1 MRARPARIAIRLAI
15 LAAVATAALL
25 SAACAGIFTGTP
37 PAGLGVIDGR
47 LAPVPTDRRNAV
59 SSFADTPYHRI
70 APLQAAPDP
79 QASFGRLEAL
89 LRDTPEARV
98 VERRPG
104 YLHAEFRT
112 PLMRFVDDV
121 EFLLDEPARVIHVRS
136 ASRLGRQDFGTNRE
150 RIERLRE
157 RFSPSPTSAGDSK

>member
-1 MRARPARIAIRLAI
+1 MRARPARAAIRLAT

-25 SAACAGIFTGTP
+25 SAACAGMFSGTP
-37 PAGLGVIDGR
+37 PAGLGVVEDR
-47 LAPVPTDRRNAV
+47 LAPVPADRRNAV

-70 APLQAAPDP
+70 APLRADPDP
-79 QASFGRLEAL
+79 QAAFRRLEAL
-89 LRDTPEARV
+89 LHDTPEARV

-121 EFLLDEPARVIHVRS
+121 EFLLDAPGRVIHVRS
-136 ASRLGRQDFGTNRE
+136 ASRLGRDDFGTNR
-150 RIERLRE
+150 RRVERLRE

>member
-1 MRARPARIAIRLAI
+1 MRGRPSRIVTRIATLAA
-15 LAAVATAALL
+15 AAVAAPLL
-25 SAACAGIFTGTP
+25 AACAGVFSGAP

-59 SSFADTPYHRI
+59 SSFADTAYHRI
-70 APLQAAPDP
+70 APLAAGPDP
-79 QASFGRLEAL
+79 KAAFGRLEAL
-89 LRDTPEARV
+89 LGDTPEARV
-98 VERRPG
+98 IERGPG
-104 YLHAEFRT
+104 YLRAEFRT

-136 ASRLGRQDFGTNRE
+136 ASRLGLEDFGTNRK

-157 RFSPSPTSAGDSK
+157 RLSPSPTSAGDSK

>member
-1 MRARPARIAIRLAI
+1 MRERPARIAARIAA
-15 LAAVATAALL
+15 LAAIAGAALL
-25 SAACAGIFTGTP
+25 LAACAGIFSGAP

-59 SSFADTPYHRI
+59 SSLADSAYHRI
-70 APLQAAPDP
+70 APLAADPDP
-79 QASFGRLEAL
+79 QAAFGRLEAL

-98 VERRPG
+98 IERGPG

-136 ASRLGRQDFGTNRE
+136 ASRIGREDFGTNRK

-157 RFSPSPTSAGDSK
+157 RLSPSPTSAGDSK